1 MGRSQPASAD
11 ARRAADRLR
20 EATNLLGGAQQQN
33 SSGRLDAMSHE
44 ADRLA
49 EEEKAQAQKLG
60 QMPSGQQQNFRG
72 RFGQQLGSD
81 SQGNSQDVQK
91 LAEERQRLA
100 DDLARLQKQMRDAQ
114 RDLASNQRP
123 AASKLRDALG
133 DLDSNDVENRIQ
145 RSADSLHLYG
155 ANSNSPQTEQQID
168 SSLQSLSDQ
177 MRQAQQ
183 ALGGDQQG
191 ADTALD
197 RIERLRSQLQA
208 MDPGARNGQTGQ
220 RGQQGQNG
228 QGNQSG
234 QGNQAGQ
241 GNNQG
246 NQGNQGNHGNQ
257 GNQGGQGNRGGNNQA
272 GGAAYG
278 YNNRGGYG
286 ATYGGGD
293 RGGYRNYGGYDTGNN
308 SELPQPVAPIT
319 AMNPADL
326 QRNIQQNVED
336 LGRLRQQLQDDPEA
350 ARQVDSLIQ
359 EMQRLDPRRFPGNPA
374 LVEQLHTQVLNDV
387 DKLEL
392 QLRRQADDKSGQI
405 RSSDSAPVPSG
416 YQDAVADYF
425 RRLSNTH

>member
-1 MGRSQPASAD
+1 MRIASSAAPIISIST
-11 ARRAADRLR
+11 ARIP
-20 EATNLLGGAQQQN
+20 T
-33 SSGRLDAMSHE
+33 
-44 ADRLA
+44 
-49 EEEKAQAQKLG
+49 
-60 QMPSGQQQNFRG
+60 
-72 RFGQQLGSD
+72 
-81 SQGNSQDVQK
+81 
-91 LAEERQRLA
+91 
-100 DDLARLQKQMRDAQ
+100 LQ
-114 RDLASNQRP
+114 
-123 AASKLRDALG
+123 
-133 DLDSNDVENRIQ
+133 
-145 RSADSLHLYG
+145 
-155 ANSNSPQTEQQID
+155 QTEKQIA

-177 MRQAQQ
+177 LRQAQQ
-183 ALGGDQQG
+183 ALGDGQQQPG

-197 RIERLRSQLQA
+197 RIERLRNQLQA
-208 MDPGARNGQTGQ
+208 INPGGRNGQAGQ

-228 QGNQSG
+228 QGSQSG
-234 QGNQAGQ
+234 QGNQSGDRVTS
-241 GNNQG
+241 QG
-246 NQGNQGNHGNQ
+246 NQDNANA
-257 GNQGGQGNRGGNNQA
+257 QGGRGDNQA

-286 ATYGGGD
+286 TATFGGGD
-293 RGGYRNYGGYDTGNN
+293 RGNRNYGDVDTGNN